1 MLVGS
6 LWGECEGIKGAGGCA
21 EMPLGKMQID
31 SSYFEVA
38 MTEQYLDR
46 AQVSAGFEK
55 VGGEA
60 MSQSVGMNAP
70 VVESGALGGD
80 LAVTP

>member
-1 MLVGS
+1 MNGRRNGLNGR
-6 LWGECEGIKGAGGCA
+6 
-21 EMPLGKMQID
+21 
-31 SSYFEVA
+31 YFEIA
-38 MTEQYLDR
+38 MTKQYLDI
-46 AQVSAGFEK
+46 AQVGAGFEK
-55 VGGEA
+55 VSREA